1 MKKQLLLAVALASL
15 LPAAANAATA
25 VNLVTPG
32 AEYGGGQY
40 TLGFQFNVSSAQSI
54 TALGV
59 YDNNGD
65 GLTSQAQI
73 GLWTLGGTLLTSA
86 TIAAGGGTLDGL
98 FRFVSINSFALTPGV
113 DYVIG
118 SFTTD
123 LASSLGTGQGGTG
136 SINPLVTIVRDRFS
150 PFDSAFG
157 FASDTDNSLGAWL
170 GANFQFSATT
180 GVPEPAAW
188 AMMLAGFG
196 LVGSAMRRRQKVAV
210 TFA

>member
-1 MKKQLLLAVALASL
+1 M
-15 LPAAANAATA
+15 
-25 VNLVTPG
+25 
-32 AEYGGGQY
+32 
-40 TLGFQFNVSSAQSI
+40 GFQFNVSSAQSI
-54 TALGV
+54 NALGV

-73 GLWTLGGTLLTSA
+73 GLWSMGGTLLTSA

-98 FRFVSINSFALTPGV
+98 FRFVSIKSFALTPGV

-157 FASDTDNSLGAWL
+157 FASDTNNTPGAWL